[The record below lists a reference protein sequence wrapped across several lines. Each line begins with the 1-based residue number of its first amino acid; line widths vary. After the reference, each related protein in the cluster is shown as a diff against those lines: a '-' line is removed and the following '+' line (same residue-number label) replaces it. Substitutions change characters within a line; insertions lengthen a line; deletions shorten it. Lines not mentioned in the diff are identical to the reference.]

1 MKNRIFTILLSVL
14 LTLPMI
20 AWAEDTVAINETTE
34 SEAVEILEDGAIE
47 QNDNE
52 VVSDSEAQVEQ
63 QYKQPLSKRKIA
75 KKFLAA
81 MGGVGLSSFAI
92 FFLLT
97 FYNRIRENYVKP
109 IKTLDGETSLETP
122 NGLNNAIKTFLEK
135 TDWK

>member
-52 VVSDSEAQVEQ
+52 VISDSEAQVEQ

>member
-1 MKNRIFTILLSVL
+1 
-14 LTLPMI
+14 MI

-52 VVSDSEAQVEQ
+52 VISDSEAQVEQ